1 MYNVDEK
8 GFLIGFSR
16 TKKRIVSLESLKEK
30 RITGASQ
37 DGNREFI
44 TLIAS
49 ICADGSHL
57 PPALIYKG
65 ESYDLQDTWLDEFDD
80 STHHAFF
87 ACSKNGWSDDTLGLN

>member
-1 MYNVDEK
+1 MDEK

-16 TKKRIVSLESLKEK
+16 TKKRIVGIEGLRSK

-49 ICADGSHL
+49 ICADGSAL
-57 PPALIYKG
+57 PPALVYQG
-65 ESYDLQDTWLDEFDD
+65 ESYDLHDT
-80 STHHAFF
+80 
-87 ACSKNGWSDDTLGLN
+87 